1 MISNG
6 EGWHYLAV
14 KKTICITKRNSSKH
28 EGDFY
33 CLSCLHSFRTENKL
47 KSHKKVCKNKDE
59 KWCKNKDF
67 CGIVMP
73 PQKDNLLQFNQ
84 YVKSDKMPY
93 IIYADV
99 ESLIKKIDGCANNPK
114 KPPTK
119 KIGKH
124 ILWIFSVNYM
134 GI

>member
-1 MISNG
+1 M
-6 EGWHYLAV
+6 
-14 KKTICITKRNSSKH
+14 
-28 EGDFY
+28 
-33 CLSCLHSFRTENKL
+33 
-47 KSHKKVCKNKDE
+47 CKNKDE
-59 KWCKNKDF
+59 KVCKNKDF

-73 PQKDNLLQFNQ
+73 SQKDNLLQFNQ

-93 IIYADV
+93 IIYADL

-119 KIGKH
+119 KIGEH